1 MRSVVHTRGDERAS
15 LAQGSGE
22 KLGDVQRITP
32 ADLAAAGPN
41 ITLIDVREPD
51 EFASG
56 HVPGAVN
63 IPLGDVPAR
72 MGEIPAEEP
81 VYLICRSG
89 GRSARAGEYLER
101 NGYDT
106 VNIEG
111 GTLEWAEQGRDL
123 EHPTN

>member
-1 MRSVVHTRGDERAS
+1 M
-15 LAQGSGE
+15 
-22 KLGDVQRITP
+22 QRKTP

-72 MGEIPAEEP
+72 MGEIPADEP

-89 GRSARAGEYLER
+89 GRSARAGEYLEQ

-123 EHPTN
+123 EHPAN